1 MRNSWLFFLDDLHT
15 KDVFNKSLK
24 KMCETY
30 AETHIFYFTNH
41 FVFLSPPRTLKKED
55 AHIFNFHW
63 KKVSDKNNVWTSFLC
78 LEDFGFLRLIPF

>member
-1 MRNSWLFFLDDLHT
+1 MRTHLI
-15 KDVFNKSLK
+15 

-78 LEDFGFLRLIPF
+78 FDF